1 MRLRLPRLA
10 AGLALLALMTAGCG
24 AARSSTAVP
33 SPSVTTL
40 PPETMPPFD
49 PAAWHGAVLGMPLEL
64 PELELT
70 DTNGESF
77 QLRST
82 LGDPTLLFF
91 GYTHCPDICPLHM
104 ATIARAMEKV
114 GLTTDDLDVVMVT
127 NDPDR
132 DTPEALGDFLGR
144 FNEGFV
150 GLTGDLD
157 TIVAAMATINLPP
170 PEFSEPQEDGAYWVG
185 HAAQV
190 IAFDAEGVAK
200 IVYPFGVEL
209 EAWTADLPKLVAGE
223 QPHF

>member
-1 MRLRLPRLA
+1 MRSRLPRLA
-10 AGLALLALMTAGCG
+10 AGAALLALATAGC
-24 AARSSTAVP
+24 AAGST
-33 SPSVTTL
+33 T
-40 PPETMPPFD
+40 D
-49 PAAWHGAVLGMPLEL
+49 PAAGATTSGATATEALDPAEWQGVVLGAPLEL

-70 DTNGESF
+70 DTEGEPF

-91 GYTHCPDICPLHM
+91 GYTHCPDVCPLHM
-104 ATIARAMEKV
+104 AAIARAMEQV

-132 DTPEALGDFLGR
+132 DTPEVMGDFLGR
-144 FNEGFV
+144 FDEGFI

-157 TIVAAMATINLPP
+157 TIVAAMASLGLPP

-190 IAFDAEGVAK
+190 IAFDAEGIAR

-223 QPHF
+223 QPHL